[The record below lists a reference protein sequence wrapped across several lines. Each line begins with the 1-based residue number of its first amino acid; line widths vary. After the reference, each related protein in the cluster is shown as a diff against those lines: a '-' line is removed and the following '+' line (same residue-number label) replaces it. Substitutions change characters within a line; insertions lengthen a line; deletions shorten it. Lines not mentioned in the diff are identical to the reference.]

1 MKTLL
6 FLLLLCANTALA
18 QTAVSLDKQNVLYIG
33 VDNPLTIAAFD
44 TPPDSLD
51 VRGKGAGISI
61 TKNGKGHYIAR
72 VSAPG
77 EAKIFV
83 KNKKTNTEDSLIF
96 RAKRI
101 PDPVVILGL
110 GCGIETSGLITL
122 ARFRIVNAIDIVS
135 RLDFDAYCE
144 IRGFEMT
151 LSKGNGE
158 ILTAQVAGY
167 TFNAVAKMLQA
178 AAESGDTVYFDN
190 VKARCPGD
198 GCGRKV
204 NSMVWKIR

>member
-1 MKTLL
+1 MKKLL
-6 FLLLLCANTALA
+6 FFLLLCAKTALA
-18 QTAVSLDKQNVLYIG
+18 QTAVSLDRQNTLYIG

-44 TPPDSLD
+44 TPDDSLD
-51 VRGKGAGISI
+51 VRGKGAGITI

-77 EAKIFV
+77 EAIIFV
-83 KNKKTNTEDSLIF
+83 KNKKTQTEDALIF
-96 RAKRI
+96 RVKRI
-101 PDPVVILGL
+101 PDPVVVLGL
-110 GCGIETSGLITL
+110 GCGMESSGLITL
-122 ARFRIVNAIDIVS
+122 ARFRIIEHIDIVE

-144 IRGFEMT
+144 IQAFEMT

-158 ILTAQVAGY
+158 ILTAQVTGY
-167 TFNAVAKMLQA
+167 TFNAAAKTLQA

-198 GCGRKV
+198 GCGRKT
-204 NSMVWKIR
+204 NGMVWKIR